1 MNENKQWENICIKEL
16 INDTTK
22 GENDKLIT
30 NQDYLL
36 VTKSLIH
43 ELVNMV
49 MLIEYSLN
57 NIKEEKPE
65 INENSYFMYLVED
78 CMSMKQLI
86 LEGREFTNDIHIERT
101 PNNVGRL
108 IEGIINR
115 YRNCFVENGIN
126 IEVNGGKN
134 IIVNCDKTKIEQSIN
149 NIVKN
154 SIEELKE
161 CIKERKK
168 SHYRII

>member
-1 MNENKQWENICIKEL
+1 MNENKQWENVCIKEL

-30 NQDYLL
+30 NQDYFL

-43 ELVNMV
+43 ELGNMV

-115 YRNCFVENGIN
+115 YRKCFVENGIN

-134 IIVNCDKTKIEQSIN
+134 IILNCDKTKTEQSIN

-168 SHYRII
+168 SYYLII